1 MDTGYKYYDMEV
13 KTSGGL
19 HPWSFSGIMAEI
31 QAQIYR
37 GYGIDELYIEDHN
50 LRERIDSLKPEERE
64 RAYSELSKAKEL
76 AKAKSDKF
84 QEEFDAKESSEKQA
98 AEKSYRTAW
107 KKKGLFYKLT
117 NKRKNPK
124 NINFT
129 ALSAGEIDNRARR
142 LK

>member
-1 MDTGYKYYDMEV
+1 MGTGYKYYDMEI
-13 KTSGGL
+13 KSGQL
-19 HPWSFSGIMAEI
+19 DPWSFSGIMADI
-31 QAQIYR
+31 QHSIYN
-37 GYGIDELYIEDHN
+37 GYGLDESAIESRN
-50 LRERIDSLKPEERE
+50 LRGRIDSLKPEERE

-76 AKAKSDKF
+76 AKAKSDRF
-84 QEEFDAKESSEKQA
+84 QEEYDAKTSAEKA
-98 AEKSYRTAW
+98 EAEKSYRTAW